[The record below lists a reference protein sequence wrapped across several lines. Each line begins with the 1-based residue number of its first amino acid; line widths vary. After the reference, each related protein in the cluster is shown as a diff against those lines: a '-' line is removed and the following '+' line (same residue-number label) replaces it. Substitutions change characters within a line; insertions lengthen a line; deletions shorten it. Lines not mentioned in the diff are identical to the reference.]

1 MTTVQNYQA
10 VKSGRSALMRYE
22 GKWPSIILSKTRIK
36 GRSSSVEQSTVL
48 PSLRDRET
56 SSLSSEALARP
67 LIHEFDRIKEAF
79 CASLF
84 TEEQNEAMMVD
95 GYTRFESVVLHSV
108 RDALSR
114 THIDVSSDR
123 VVFILSTTK
132 GNIEVLDDEQ
142 CDEEREYPA
151 SAAQKVA
158 DAVGITTRPIVVCNA
173 CISGVAAQVLAL
185 RLINA
190 GKYDYAVVAGADC
203 QSPFIVSG
211 FQSFKAVSEEPCRPF
226 DIERLGLNL
235 GEAAATIVFAK
246 DSKQEGADS
255 DSKAFDDARGTDAAW
270 GLYKGCVRNDAFH
283 ISSPSPKGDGSF
295 ATLAA
300 VLDGVN
306 REDLAMVS
314 VHGTATMYNDQME
327 SKAIQRAEL
336 SDVPVSALKGYYGHT
351 MGAAGLLET
360 IISMCSI
367 DEGIILANR
376 GYEELGVSGKVNIT
390 AESRTTD
397 KTSFIKM
404 LSGFGGC
411 NGALLL
417 SKSMDNPSTEGQV
430 QSLVST
436 DSVVRITTD
445 RVEVNG
451 NTIPTEATG
460 KSMLTEVYK
469 SQVGDY
475 PKFYKMDCLA
485 RLAFV
490 ASELLMKTVKDA
502 DAEHTSIVLFNR
514 TSSIVSDRQH
524 HSEMLDIP
532 SPSVFVYTLPNIMT
546 GEIAIRNGIK
556 GETSL
561 YIINEKDWSL
571 MDAIAS
577 TSLGEPGISHIIYGW
592 VDYKDDT
599 DFSAEI
605 KFVGVER
612 SKEE

>member
-1 MTTVQNYQA
+1 MAVRVLSTNITSPLGMTTEENYQA
-10 VKSGRSALMRYE
+10 VKSGCSALTRYE
-22 GKWPSIILSKTRIK
+22 DLIILSNPRIK
-36 GRSSSVEQSTVL
+36 GS
-48 PSLRDRET
+48 D
-56 SSLSSEALARP
+56 P
-67 LIHEFDRIKEAF
+67 LIGEFDRIKEAF

-84 TEEQNEAMMVD
+84 TEEQNEALLVD

-114 THIDVSSDR
+114 TDIDVSSDR
-123 VVFILSTTK
+123 VILIVSTTK
-132 GNIEVLDDEQ
+132 GNIEVLDEADY
-142 CDEEREYPA
+142 DEEREYPA
-151 SAAQKVA
+151 SAAQKIA
-158 DAVGITTRPIVVCNA
+158 DAIGVKTMPIVVCNA

-185 RLINA
+185 RLMES
-190 GKYDYAVVAGADC
+190 GEYDYAIVTGADC

-235 GEAAATIVFAK
+235 GEAAATIIF
-246 DSKQEGADS
+246 SKEEKADGW
-255 DSKAFDDARGTDAAW
+255 ALYRGS
-270 GLYKGCVRNDAFH
+270 VRNDAFH

-295 ATLAA
+295 ATLES
-300 VLDGVN
+300 VLADVDKS
-306 REDLAMVS
+306 ELAMVS

-327 SKAIQRAEL
+327 SKAIQRAGL
-336 SDVPVSALKGYYGHT
+336 SDIPVSALKGYYGHT

-367 DEGIILANR
+367 DDGVILANR
-376 GYEELGVSGKVNIT
+376 GFEELGVSGKVNIS

-397 KTSFIKM
+397 KKSFVKM

-417 SKSMDNPSTEGQV
+417 SKSLDLPYRAA
-430 QSLVST
+430 
-436 DSVVRITTD
+436 SVRSQASSHEVKITPTT
-445 RVEVNG
+445 VEVDG
-451 NTIPTEATG
+451 GVIPTESTG
-460 KSMLTEVYK
+460 KAMLTEVYK
-469 SQVGDY
+469 SRIGDY
-475 PKFYKMDCLA
+475 PKFYKMDALA

-490 ASELLMKTVKDA
+490 ASELLVKTLEDVDM
-502 DAEHTSIVLFNR
+502 EHTSVVLFNR

-524 HSEMLDIP
+524 HQEMLNIP

-571 MDAIAS
+571 MDRVAN
-577 TSLGEPGISHIIYGW
+577 TTFDEPNIHNLIYGW

-599 DFSAEI
+599 DFS
-605 KFVGVER
+605 VELKHVR
-612 SKEE
+612 KS